1 MTHGTI
7 KTIRD
12 DKGFGFITPDGE
24 ATDVFFHSSS
34 LEYGV
39 FDQLQQGQRVSFTA
53 GADPRNPSRTRAE
66 TVELINE

>member
-1 MTHGTI
+1 MAQGTI

-24 ATDVFFHSSS
+24 TNDVFFHSSA

-39 FDQLQQGQRVSFTA
+39 FDQLQQGQRVEFTA
-53 GADPRNPSRTRAE
+53 GPDPRNPSRTRAE
-66 TVELINE
+66 QVTLINE